1 MNIYLPY
8 SVFVDPQ
15 GATMLL
21 FVVFSNNSDGEF
33 LNVTYNYDNRTIIGY
48 ANLVGT
54 YYVNVTATNT
64 YGKSNSTSFSISVT
78 TDPAEADVRLKIAM
92 VVIVS
97 SCLMGYF
104 VVRVMDDNFTI
115 RAKMMQ
121 ANKAKFLQF

>member
-1 MNIYLPY
+1 M
-8 SVFVDPQ
+8 S
-15 GATMLL
+15 L

-97 SCLMGYF
+97 SCVMGYF

-115 RAKMMQ
+115 RGKMQQ